1 MTKKREIQLFN
12 DRQIRTVWD
21 DKEEKWY
28 FSVVDVIGALTDSVD
43 PRNYWKVLKN
53 RLLKEG
59 NQTVTNCNQL
69 KLLAADGRMRLTD
82 IADQEQLFRLIQS
95 IPSPET
101 EHIKSWIEGLNR
113 PEQQGKSLSIM
124 TQDVQDKVVSIR
136 GYHIITDADVA
147 ELYGVDT
154 KRVNEA
160 VKNNPDKFPED
171 YMFVLTT
178 DELSDLRSKIS
189 TTKISAKSRVAP
201 KVFTEKGLYMLATI
215 LKSKR
220 AQDVT
225 FAIIET
231 FAKVRYLKRE
241 IVDLHKE
248 TDIEKQATK
257 MQKFGEVIS
266 DIVMPDLETSETEST
281 LELNFFIGKIKHT
294 VKRVKKNK

>member
-1 MTKKREIQLFN
+1 MGN
-12 DRQIRTVWD
+12 DGNTLIEQT
-21 DKEEKWY
+21 
-28 FSVVDVIGALTDSVD
+28 
-43 PRNYWKVLKN
+43 N
-53 RLLKEG
+53 RFLPIL
-59 NQTVTNCNQL
+59 
-69 KLLAADGRMRLTD
+69 
-82 IADQEQLFRLIQS
+82 QS
-95 IPSPET
+95 E
-101 EHIKSWIEGLNR
+101 
-113 PEQQGKSLSIM
+113 
-124 TQDVQDKVVSIR
+124 VQNKIVNIR
-136 GYHIITDADVA
+136 GVNVIADADVA
-147 ELYGVDT
+147 DLYGVET

-160 VKNNPDKFPED
+160 VRNNPEKFPED

-201 KVFTEKGLYMLATI
+201 KVFTENGLYMLATI

-241 IVDLHKE
+241 IVELHKE
-248 TDIEKQATK
+248 TDIEKQTTK

-294 VKRVKKNK
+294 VKRIKKNK

>member
-1 MTKKREIQLFN
+1 MGN
-12 DRQIRTVWD
+12 DGNTLIEQT
-21 DKEEKWY
+21 
-28 FSVVDVIGALTDSVD
+28 
-43 PRNYWKVLKN
+43 N
-53 RLLKEG
+53 RFLPIL
-59 NQTVTNCNQL
+59 
-69 KLLAADGRMRLTD
+69 
-82 IADQEQLFRLIQS
+82 QS
-95 IPSPET
+95 E
-101 EHIKSWIEGLNR
+101 
-113 PEQQGKSLSIM
+113 
-124 TQDVQDKVVSIR
+124 VQNKIVNIR
-136 GYHIITDADVA
+136 GVNVIADADVA
-147 ELYGVDT
+147 DLYGVET

-160 VKNNPDKFPED
+160 VRNNPEKFPED

-201 KVFTEKGLYMLATI
+201 KVFTEKGLCMLATI

-241 IVDLHKE
+241 IVELHKE
-248 TDIEKQATK
+248 TDIEKQTTK